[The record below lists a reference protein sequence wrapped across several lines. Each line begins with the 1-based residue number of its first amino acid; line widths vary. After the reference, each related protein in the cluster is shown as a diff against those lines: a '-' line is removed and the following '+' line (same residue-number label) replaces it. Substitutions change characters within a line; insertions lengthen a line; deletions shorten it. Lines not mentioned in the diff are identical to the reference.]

1 MKHTIQ
7 NEFLTVT
14 AAEKGAEL
22 QSILASDGTEY
33 LWQGDSK
40 YWSDRALNIFP
51 YVARLTEGSYFMD
64 GQRHEM
70 AIHGLAPYATFRLVS
85 NDGQTMVL
93 EMTDNEETWQQYPRH
108 FAFHIV
114 YALKGKVLE
123 TIYEVENRDEKTMYF
138 GLGGHPGFNVPL
150 VPGKRFEDYRLR
162 FAETCQ
168 PRHVGFNEACFVTG
182 TYADF
187 PLEGGQILS
196 LRHEMFDNDAI
207 VLDSMT
213 RQVTLECDGDDHAV
227 TVTFPQMGYLGLWHW
242 PRTDAPYICI
252 EPWCSLPSFADQIAV
267 FEEQKDLIRL
277 PAGQTYRNTWTI
289 EIS

>member
-1 MKHTIQ
+1 
-7 NEFLTVT
+7 
-14 AAEKGAEL
+14 
-22 QSILASDGTEY
+22 
-33 LWQGDSK
+33 
-40 YWSDRALNIFP
+40 
-51 YVARLTEGSYFMD
+51 
-64 GQRHEM
+64 
-70 AIHGLAPYATFRLVS
+70 
-85 NDGQTMVL
+85 
-93 EMTDNEETWQQYPRH
+93 
-108 FAFHIV
+108 
-114 YALKGKVLE
+114 
-123 TIYEVENRDEKTMYF
+123 
-138 GLGGHPGFNVPL
+138 
-150 VPGKRFEDYRLR
+150 
-162 FAETCQ
+162 
-168 PRHVGFNEACFVTG
+168 VGFNEACFVTG